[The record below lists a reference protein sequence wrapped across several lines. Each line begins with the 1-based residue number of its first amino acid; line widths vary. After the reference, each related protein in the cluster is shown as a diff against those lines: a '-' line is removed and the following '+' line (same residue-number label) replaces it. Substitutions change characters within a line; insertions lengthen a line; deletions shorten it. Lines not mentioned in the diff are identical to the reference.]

1 MRISPEEIHLAD
13 PENYE
18 RLHHIGSKAP
28 SKAPYFYDAFGLKT
42 AAFGTTSNEL
52 HRIRRSAIGPAF
64 SRKACLQ
71 LESIVQE
78 KAAKLVRRMNVLLD
92 EGKSVDL
99 HHGFRALSVDVITD
113 FSFDNDYKQLDS
125 PTFGT
130 DYYEMSSEL
139 ITRGWVLQA
148 FPFLLP
154 LSELIT
160 LPIAKRIS
168 GALYEFL
175 TFRDVSYISLRESGG
190 AS

>member
-1 MRISPEEIHLAD
+1 MH
-13 PENYE
+13 Y
-18 RLHHIGSKAP
+18 IGSKAP

-52 HRIRRSAIGPAF
+52 HRVRRSAIGPAF

-78 KAAKLVRRMNVLLD
+78 KAAKLISRMRDLLN

-130 DYYEMSSEL
+130 DCYEMSSEL

-175 TFRDVSYISLRESGG
+175 TFRDVGSISLCESSGG

>member
-1 MRISPEEIHLAD
+1 MRD
-13 PENYE
+13 
-18 RLHHIGSKAP
+18 
-28 SKAPYFYDAFGLKT
+28 
-42 AAFGTTSNEL
+42 
-52 HRIRRSAIGPAF
+52 
-64 SRKACLQ
+64 
-71 LESIVQE
+71 
-78 KAAKLVRRMNVLLD
+78 LLN

-130 DYYEMSSEL
+130 DCYEMSSEL

-175 TFRDVSYISLRESGG
+175 TFRDAGSISLCESSGG